1 MVWSFLRR
9 FFQAKPDPEEEI
21 RGRVESFRRLLEHN
35 HQALAAMADM
45 EEKLSGEYVF
55 DRTYLETQVRLLEE
69 HVTGMVVELNA
80 LTDQAYPELFP
91 LVAQLIAETRRELVR
106 GAEIPDTPDIL
117 PLSEL
122 TRESAPAVGAKMANL
137 GEMANRLGLKVPA
150 GFAVTAAAYKRFM
163 EAGGLARELEAR
175 LREADVSDLAGLEA
189 LSRELQARVRQ
200 APLPPELEENLRRA
214 AAGLPGDRLAVRS
227 SAVGEDTGLSF
238 AGQFATLL
246 NVPAA
251 DLPRHYREVLASK
264 FTPQAIFYWKF
275 QGFSVEEL
283 PMAVGVLVM
292 VPARASGVAF
302 SVDPQDPESDTL
314 VISGVWG
321 LGRYA
326 VEGRVTPDLWRLRRR
341 EPYEVV
347 EARPGNKKVAL
358 YCREAPGCMEAV
370 LSPEEAGAPCL
381 EPRHLKELAR
391 VALRLEKHFGCPQ
404 DIEWAVDESD
414 AVVLLQAR
422 PLRVSRPAPALRES
436 RRLPDRAP
444 ILNQGVRAVG
454 GVAAGPVAMVEADT
468 RLEELPP
475 GAVVVTRRPAIRLVV
490 VMNRISAILTEV
502 GSPTDHMTILAREF
516 QVPTLV
522 EVRGALRALRPGQ
535 LVTVDADSARVYD
548 GIVTEVLKRRRGRP
562 DPWQQDEVYRRLQRL
577 VSHIV
582 PLHLLDPTDPGF
594 SPAQCRTLHD
604 ITRFC
609 HEKAMDAM
617 FALEADKAV
626 QARGV
631 RRLSSALPLNLYIL
645 DLGGGVRPEAGEELR
660 EEDIL
665 SRPFQ
670 ALLRGLRHP
679 QVRWAGTVAADLKG
693 FISVWA
699 NTMYDLGKADTALG
713 GKSFALITDSY
724 LNFHSRLGYHFGL
737 VDAYLSEHQ
746 DDNYITFQ
754 FKGGAASVD
763 RRERRV
769 KLLQKILEDLGF
781 TVQVQGDV
789 VQARLVKY
797 SLPESESMLE
807 FVGLLMV
814 FCRQLDLALT
824 TDALVERC
832 FQAFKE
838 KDYSLRF
845 LRPWE
850 EQAGRGASPK
860 PPQT

>member
-1 MVWSFLRR
+1 MWSFLRR
-9 FFQAKPDPEEEI
+9 FFQEKPDPQEDI
-21 RGRVESFRRLLEHN
+21 RRRVESFRRLLEHN

-45 EEKLSGEYVF
+45 EEKLSGDYLF
-55 DRTYLETQVRLLEE
+55 DFTYLETQVRLLEE
-69 HVTGMVVELNA
+69 HVPGMATELNR
-80 LTDQAYPELFP
+80 LTHMGYPELVP
-91 LVAQLIAETRRELVR
+91 LVAKLTAELRAELAK
-106 GAEIPDTPDIL
+106 GTEIPETPDIL
-117 PLSEL
+117 PLAEL

-137 GEMANRLGLKVPA
+137 GEMANRLGLKVPP

-163 EAGGLARELEAR
+163 EAGGLAQELATR
-175 LREADVSDLAGLEA
+175 LRDADVTDLAGLET
-189 LSRELQARVRQ
+189 LSRELQERVRQ
-200 APLPPELEENLRRA
+200 APLPPELEENLRQA
-214 AAGLPGDRLAVRS
+214 AAGLSCDRLAVRS

-251 DLPRHYREVLASK
+251 DLPQHYKEVIASK

-283 PMAVGVLVM
+283 PMAVGVLAM

-302 SVDPQDPESDTL
+302 SLDPQDPESDTL

-326 VEGRVTPDLWRLRRR
+326 VEGRVTPDLWRLSRL
-341 EPYEVV
+341 EPFEVV

-358 YCREAPGCMEAV
+358 YCREETGCTESV
-370 LSPEEAGAPCL
+370 LSPEAAAAPCL
-381 EPRHLKELAR
+381 EPRHLQQLAR
-391 VALRLEKHFGCPQ
+391 IALLLERHFGGPQ
-404 DIEWAVDESD
+404 DMEWAVDDSGE
-414 AVVLLQAR
+414 VVLLQTR
-422 PLRVSRPAPALRES
+422 PLRVSRPAAALGEA
-436 RRLPDRAP
+436 RRLPDRTP

-454 GVAAGPVAMVEADT
+454 GVAAGPVALVEADT
-468 RLEELPP
+468 RLEDLPP

-535 LVTVDADSARVYD
+535 MVTVDADNARVYD
-548 GIVTEVLKRRRGRP
+548 GIVTEVLKRRRPRP
-562 DPWQQDEVYRRLQRL
+562 ELWQQDELYRRLRSI
-577 VSHIV
+577 VAKVV
-582 PLHLLDPTDPGF
+582 PLHLLDPTAPEF
-594 SPAQCRTLHD
+594 SPAHCRTLHD
-604 ITRFC
+604 VTRFC

-617 FALEADKAV
+617 FALEADQAV
-626 QARGV
+626 QAKGV
-631 RRLSSALPLNLYIL
+631 RRLVSDLPLNLYIL
-645 DLGGGVRPEAGEELR
+645 DLGGGVRPEATGELR
-660 EEDIL
+660 EEDIV

-797 SLPESESMLE
+797 SLPETESMLE

-814 FCRQLDLALT
+814 FCRQLDLALVS
-824 TDALVERC
+824 DALMERC
-832 FQAFKE
+832 YQAFKE
-838 KDYSLRF
+838 KDYSLKF

-850 EQAGRGASPK
+850 D
-860 PPQT
+860 PPDHP

>member
-1 MVWSFLRR
+1 MWSFLRR
-9 FFQAKPDPEEEI
+9 LFQEKPDPQEDI
-21 RGRVESFRRLLEHN
+21 RRRVESFRRLLEHN
-35 HQALAAMADM
+35 HQALAAMTDM
-45 EEKLSGEYVF
+45 EEKLSGDYVF
-55 DRTYLETQVRLLEE
+55 DLTYLETQIRLLEE
-69 HVTGMVVELNA
+69 HVPGMVTELNR
-80 LTDQAYPELFP
+80 LTHMGNPELVP
-91 LVAQLIAETRRELVR
+91 LVARLTAELRAELAK
-106 GAEIPDTPDIL
+106 GTEIPETPDIL
-117 PLSEL
+117 PLAEL

-137 GEMANRLGLKVPA
+137 GEMANRLGLKVPP
-150 GFAVTAAAYKRFM
+150 GFAVSVAAYKRFM

-175 LREADVSDLAGLEA
+175 LRDADVTDLAGLET
-189 LSRELQARVRQ
+189 LSRELKERVRQ
-200 APLPPELEENLRRA
+200 AALPPELEENLRQA
-214 AAGLPGDRLAVRS
+214 AARLSCNRVAVRS

-251 DLPRHYREVLASK
+251 DLPQHYKEVIASK

-275 QGFSVEEL
+275 HGFSVEEL
-283 PMAVGVLVM
+283 PMAVGVLAM

-302 SVDPQDPESDTL
+302 SLDPQDPESDTL

-341 EPYEVV
+341 EPFEVA

-358 YCREAPGCMEAV
+358 SCREETGCTETA
-370 LSPEEAGAPCL
+370 LSPEEAAAPCL
-381 EPRHLKELAR
+381 EPRHLQQLAR
-391 VALRLEKHFGCPQ
+391 IAILLEKHFGGPQ
-404 DIEWAVDESD
+404 DIEWAVDDSGD
-414 AVVLLQAR
+414 VVLLQTR
-422 PLRVSRPAPALRES
+422 PLRVSRPAAVAGGS
-436 RRLPDRAP
+436 RRLPDRTP

-454 GVAAGPVAMVEADT
+454 GVAAGPVAVVEADT
-468 RLEELPP
+468 RLEDLPP
-475 GAVVVTRRPAIRLVV
+475 GAVVVTRRPAIRLVL

-535 LVTVDADSARVYD
+535 MVTVDADNARVYN
-548 GIVTEVLKRRRGRP
+548 GIVTEVLKRRRLRP
-562 DPWQQDEVYRRLQRL
+562 ELWQQDELYRRLRNI
-577 VSHIV
+577 VAKVV
-582 PLHLLDPTDPGF
+582 PLHLLDPTAPEF
-594 SPAQCRTLHD
+594 SPAHCRSLHD
-604 ITRFC
+604 VTRFC

-617 FALEADKAV
+617 FALEADQAV
-626 QARGV
+626 QAKGV
-631 RRLSSALPLNLYIL
+631 RRLVSDLPLNLYIL
-645 DLGGGVRPEAGEELR
+645 DLGGGVRPDAAGELR
-660 EEDIL
+660 EEDIV

-713 GKSFALITDSY
+713 GKSFALITDCY

-797 SLPESESMLE
+797 SLPETESMLE

-824 TDALVERC
+824 SDALVERC
-832 FQAFKE
+832 YQAFKE
-838 KDYSLRF
+838 KDYSLKF

-850 EQAGRGASPK
+850 DPPGHRSSP
-860 PPQT
+860 

>member
-1 MVWSFLRR
+1 MWSFLRR
-9 FFQAKPDPEEEI
+9 LFQEKPDPREDI
-21 RGRVESFRRLLEHN
+21 RRRVESFRRLLEHN

-45 EEKLSGEYVF
+45 EEKLSGDYVF
-55 DRTYLETQVRLLEE
+55 DLTYLETQVRLLEE
-69 HVTGMVVELNA
+69 HVPGMVTELNR
-80 LTDQAYPELFP
+80 LTHTGYPELVP
-91 LVAQLIAETRRELVR
+91 LVARLTAELRAELAK
-106 GAEIPDTPDIL
+106 GTEIPETPDIL
-117 PLSEL
+117 PLAEL

-137 GEMANRLGLKVPA
+137 GEMANRLGLKVPP

-175 LREADVSDLAGLEA
+175 LREADVTDLAGLET
-189 LSRELQARVRQ
+189 LSRELKERVRQ
-200 APLPPELEENLRRA
+200 AALPPELEENLRQA
-214 AAGLPGDRLAVRS
+214 AAGLSCKCVAVRS

-251 DLPRHYREVLASK
+251 DLPQHYKEVIASK

-275 QGFSVEEL
+275 HGFSVEEL
-283 PMAVGVLVM
+283 PMAVGVLAM

-302 SVDPQDPESDTL
+302 SLDPQDPESDTL
-314 VISGVWG
+314 VVSGVWG

-341 EPYEVV
+341 EPFEVAEV
-347 EARPGNKKVAL
+347 RLGNKKVAL
-358 YCREAPGCMEAV
+358 SCREETGCTETA
-370 LSPEEAGAPCL
+370 LSPEEVAAPCL
-381 EPRHLKELAR
+381 EPRHLQQLAR
-391 VALRLEKHFGCPQ
+391 IAILLEKHFGGPQ
-404 DIEWAVDESD
+404 DIEWAVDDSGE
-414 AVVLLQAR
+414 VVLLQTR
-422 PLRVSRPAPALRES
+422 PLRVSRTAAVAGES
-436 RRLPDRAP
+436 RRLPDRTP

-454 GVAAGPVAMVEADT
+454 GVAAGPVAVVEADT
-468 RLEELPP
+468 RLEDLPP

-535 LVTVDADSARVYD
+535 MVTVDADNARVYD
-548 GIVTEVLKRRRGRP
+548 GIVTEVLKRRRLRP
-562 DPWQQDEVYRRLQRL
+562 ELWQQDELYRRLRNI
-577 VSHIV
+577 VAKVV
-582 PLHLLDPTDPGF
+582 PLHLLDPTAPEF
-594 SPAQCRTLHD
+594 SPAHCRTLHD
-604 ITRFC
+604 VTRFC

-617 FALEADKAV
+617 FALEADQAV
-626 QARGV
+626 QAKGV
-631 RRLSSALPLNLYIL
+631 RRLASDLPLNLYIL
-645 DLGGGVRPEAGEELR
+645 DLGGGVRPDAAGELR
-660 EEDIL
+660 EEDIV

-713 GKSFALITDSY
+713 GKSFALITDCY

-797 SLPESESMLE
+797 SLPETESMLE

-814 FCRQLDLALT
+814 FCRQLDLALVS
-824 TDALVERC
+824 DALMERC
-832 FQAFKE
+832 YQAFKE
-838 KDYSLRF
+838 KDYSLKF

-850 EQAGRGASPK
+850 DPPGHRSSP
-860 PPQT
+860 